1 MALLNN
7 RKDVVKKRLNKYFKA
22 PYIKKYSPLTK
33 NLGAY
38 GNKAAGNLGYGAGYG
53 NGYGRMNSAVAGLGF
68 NPLLDRLERMSE
80 YAIMDYQSEIYA
92 GLDIYCLAEDTII
105 PTLDGNNYTIKE
117 LSEKKESFYVYS
129 SDGKNIIPAKCKSS
143 QKTGVDQPVY
153 KIILDDNT
161 EIEATLNHKFM
172 MRDGSY
178 KEVKDLKSGDSL
190 MPLYRRISSK
200 DEGDRITGY
209 EMIFLSDKEKWE
221 YTHTLVKKEFYDNA
235 KGVCHHKDFNKR
247 NNMPE
252 NIQIMKWGEHQ
263 KYHSD
268 LNSFRW
274 KNDKEYSSKMAKI
287 FSKHAKEMWK
297 DEEFKTKFINAVK
310 NMMANLTEEDRKRFS
325 NPGEKNGMFNN
336 GYKLKGRK
344 NGRWIESN
352 HIFDLELYNNIIQF
366 IISTKSRSKNI
377 ISEYIY
383 KTLNKKINKKFIK
396 DNSDGKFNNMQEL
409 INYLVP
415 KRTEFIKRIIRKG
428 KDNNN
433 YRKDITIDKILELAK
448 TCNSINQLRKK
459 LNCHFNLILRRCN
472 EYNINPK
479 ELFNYNHKIKSIQFS
494 RYVDVYDL
502 TVEKYHNFA
511 IGDGKNGY
519 IIVHNSDDTTTKF
532 IDGNVLHINT
542 QHEEIKQALD
552 DLYFGI
558 LNINFSLW
566 GWVRDTLKYGDNFL
580 LLDLNVDE
588 GVGGALPLSVY
599 EVERVEDVFDEENPV
614 KFLLNNNT
622 TREFNI
628 YEIAH
633 FRMFGD
639 MAYRPYGCSILESC
653 RRYWRQIN
661 MLEDAMI
668 IYRIMRSPERRVI
681 YVDVANLPPEAV
693 EGYVS
698 DVMNNMKN
706 TPIDTNNSG
715 NLDYRL
721 NVMSMMDDYV
731 IPVRGK
737 DSGTRIDTLKSAKSL
752 TDMEDIRYL
761 QNKLV
766 TALKVPKRYL
776 GLDNENNTDLKN
788 AAAQEDIRF
797 SRTIERIQGM
807 IISELKKIGITHLIL
822 KGFDPEKADQFE
834 LELKNP
840 SSASEVE
847 KLEVIKQK
855 FGIAADIL
863 EGKLA
868 DRQWVYDNILQFTE
882 DEIKLINDGLI
893 KDFKYMAFVNSFA
906 KTATK
911 KYEQEFEK
919 KFNVEKPEDAL
930 AGQMGG
936 APGAIPADAASDE
949 NEDVDVSGDF
959 KNMNIGG
966 GNSVAHR
973 LGAKSPTSTI
983 LRPYENKSVD
993 KISKNNKLL
1002 EESKKKDLLLAK
1014 LAKKNEELIEDL
1026 DEIKDAFNLE

>member
-7 RKDVVKKRLNKYFKA
+7 RKDIVKKRLNKYFKA

-33 NLGAY
+33 NLGTY

-68 NPLLDRLERMSE
+68 NPLIDRYERYSE
-80 YAIMDYQSEIYA
+80 YAVQDYQAEIYA
-92 GLDIYCLAEDTII
+92 ALDI
-105 PTLDGNNYTIKE
+105 
-117 LSEKKESFYVYS
+117 
-129 SDGKNIIPAKCKSS
+129 
-143 QKTGVDQPVY
+143 
-153 KIILDDNT
+153 
-161 EIEATLNHKFM
+161 M
-172 MRDGSY
+172 
-178 KEVKDLKSGDSL
+178 
-190 MPLYRRISSK
+190 
-200 DEGDRITGY
+200 
-209 EMIFLSDKEKWE
+209 
-221 YTHTLVKKEFYDNA
+221 
-235 KGVCHHKDFNKR
+235 
-247 NNMPE
+247 
-252 NIQIMKWGEHQ
+252 
-263 KYHSD
+263 
-268 LNSFRW
+268 
-274 KNDKEYSSKMAKI
+274 
-287 FSKHAKEMWK
+287 
-297 DEEFKTKFINAVK
+297 
-310 NMMANLTEEDRKRFS
+310 
-325 NPGEKNGMFNN
+325 
-336 GYKLKGRK
+336 
-344 NGRWIESN
+344 
-352 HIFDLELYNNIIQF
+352 
-366 IISTKSRSKNI
+366 
-377 ISEYIY
+377 
-383 KTLNKKINKKFIK
+383 
-396 DNSDGKFNNMQEL
+396 
-409 INYLVP
+409 
-415 KRTEFIKRIIRKG
+415 
-428 KDNNN
+428 
-433 YRKDITIDKILELAK
+433 
-448 TCNSINQLRKK
+448 
-459 LNCHFNLILRRCN
+459 
-472 EYNINPK
+472 
-479 ELFNYNHKIKSIQFS
+479 
-494 RYVDVYDL
+494 
-502 TVEKYHNFA
+502 
-511 IGDGKNGY
+511 
-519 IIVHNSDDTTTKF
+519 SDDTTTKF
-532 IDGNVLHINT
+532 LDGNVLHINT
-542 QHEEIKQALD
+542 QDENIKQALD
-552 DLYFGI
+552 ELYFGV

-580 LLDLNVDE
+580 LLDLNLDD
-588 GVGGALPLSVY
+588 GIGGALPLSVF

-628 YEIAH
+628 YEVVH
-633 FRMFGD
+633 FRIFGD
-639 MAYRPYGCSILESC
+639 MAYRPYGCSVLEAC
-653 RRYWRQIN
+653 RRYYRQLN